1 MGEDRKSK
9 TKSIITKV
17 TPLFTRMVCTQDK
30 FEESE
35 AYNEA
40 GLFDSVKLGAVKEI
54 QTIVAINERAE
65 AMGLRVGQKVLLDFK
80 RYAVFKDK
88 KDTIKSSFDEYRNMV
103 VRYEFPTL
111 DIGGNEYLL
120 LDTADI
126 IVIIDEMKEVPIIAK
141 SNIITASGG
150 ELKTIL
156 Q

>member
-1 MGEDRKSK
+1 MGETKK
-9 TKSIITKV
+9 TRSVITKV
-17 TPLFTRMVCTQDK
+17 TPLFTKMVCTQDK
-30 FEESE
+30 FDESE

-40 GLFDSVKLGAVKEI
+40 GLFDSVKLGAVKEV

-65 AMGLRVGQKVLLDFK
+65 SMGLHVGDKVLLDFK
-80 RYAVFKDK
+80 RYAVFNDK
-88 KDTIKSSFDEYRNMV
+88 KDTIKSSFDENRNTV

-126 IVIIDEMKEVPIIAK
+126 IVIINEMKDVPIATK
-141 SNIITASGG
+141 SNLITASEG
-150 ELKTIL
+150 ELKTII

>member
-1 MGEDRKSK
+1 MGETKK
-9 TKSIITKV
+9 TRSVITKV
-17 TPLFTRMVCTQDK
+17 TPLFTKMVCTQDK
-30 FEESE
+30 FDESE

-40 GLFDSVKLGAVKEI
+40 GLFDSVKLGAVKEV

-65 AMGLRVGQKVLLDFK
+65 SMGLHVGDKVLLDFK

-88 KDTIKSSFDEYRNMV
+88 KDTIKSSFDEYRNIV

-126 IVIIDEMKEVPIIAK
+126 IVIINEMEDVPIATK
-141 SNIITASGG
+141 SNLITASEG
-150 ELKTIL
+150 ELKTII

>member
-1 MGEDRKSK
+1 MGETKK
-9 TKSIITKV
+9 TRSVITKV
-17 TPLFTRMVCTQDK
+17 TPLFTKMVCTQDK
-30 FEESE
+30 FDESE

-40 GLFDSVKLGAVKEI
+40 GLFDSVKLGAVKEV

-65 AMGLRVGQKVLLDFK
+65 SMGLHVGDKVLLDFK

-88 KDTIKSSFDEYRNMV
+88 KDTIKSSFDEYRNTV

-111 DIGGNEYLL
+111 EIGGNEYLL

-126 IVIIDEMKEVPIIAK
+126 IVIINEMVDVPIATK
-141 SNIITASGG
+141 SNLITASEG
-150 ELKTIL
+150 ELKTII